1 MRLDKFLADMGAGTR
16 SQIKEAVRRGRVA
29 VNGSPVSKAD
39 VKVSDTDLISF
50 DGKQVTYTTLEY
62 YMLYKPA
69 GVLSASRD
77 RKAPTVLDL
86 ITDKKRKDL
95 FPVGRLDKDTEG
107 LLLISNDGELAHR
120 LLSPKH
126 HVSKVYF
133 ARVDGMI
140 TEEMKKKFAEGIMI
154 DEEFQALPAEMKILR
169 ANEAESEAELTIY
182 EGKFHQVKRM
192 FEAVGL
198 NVTYLKRLSMGSLL
212 LDETLGKGG
221 FRPLSEQELAC
232 LKKDAF
238 HTTEEE

>member
-16 SQIKEAVRRGRVA
+16 SQIKEAVRRGRVT
-29 VNGSPVSKAD
+29 VNGFPVRKAD
-39 VKVSDTDLISF
+39 VKVSDTDVILF

-77 RKAPTVLDL
+77 KKAPTVLDL

-126 HVSKVYF
+126 HVPKVYF
-133 ARVDGMI
+133 ARVDGML
-140 TEEMKKKFAEGIMI
+140 TKEMIKLFAEGITI
-154 DEEFQALPAEMKILR
+154 DEEFQALPAEMRILQ
-169 ANEAESEAELTIY
+169 AGESESEAELTVY

-198 NVTYLKRLSMGSLL
+198 TVTYLKRLSMGSLV
-212 LDETLGKGG
+212 LDEALGRGG
-221 FRPLSEQELAC
+221 FRPLR
-232 LKKDAF
+232 
-238 HTTEEE
+238 EEELESLKRAIFITAEEA

>member
-16 SQIKEAVRRGRVA
+16 SQIKEAVRRGRVT
-29 VNGSPVSKAD
+29 VNGSPARQAD
-39 VKVSDTDLISF
+39 VKVSDTDVVLL
-50 DGKQVTYTTLEY
+50 DGKQVTYTALEY

-77 RKAPTVLDL
+77 PKAPTVLDL

-126 HVSKVYF
+126 HIPKVYF

-140 TEEMKKKFAEGIMI
+140 TEEMKKKFADGITI
-154 DEEFQALPAEMKILR
+154 DEEFQALPAQMKLLR
-169 ANEAESEAELTIY
+169 ANEAQSEAELTIY

-198 NVTYLKRLSMGSLL
+198 TVTYLKRLSMGSLL
-212 LDETLGKGG
+212 LDEALGKGG
-221 FRPLSEQELAC
+221 FRPLSERELKS

-238 HTTEEE
+238 HTAEEI

>member
-16 SQIKEAVRRGRVA
+16 SQIKEAVRRGRVT

-39 VKVSDTDLISF
+39 VKVSDTDVILF
-50 DGKQVTYTTLEY
+50 DGRQVTYTAMEY

-140 TEEMKKKFAEGIMI
+140 TEEMRKKFAEGITI

-169 ANEAESEAELTIY
+169 ANESESEAELTIY

-192 FEAVGL
+192 FESVGL
-198 NVTYLKRLSMGSLL
+198 TVTYLKRLSMGSLL

-221 FRPLSEQELAC
+221 FRPLSEKELEC
-232 LKKDAF
+232 LRNDAF
-238 HTTEEE
+238 DTAEET